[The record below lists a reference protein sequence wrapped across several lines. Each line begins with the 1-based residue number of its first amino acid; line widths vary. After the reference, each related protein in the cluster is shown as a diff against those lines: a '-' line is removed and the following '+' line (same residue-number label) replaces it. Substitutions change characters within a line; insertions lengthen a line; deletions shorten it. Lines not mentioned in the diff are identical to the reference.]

1 MLVKGL
7 GDGHMAA
14 FRGAADAIGAAVEI
28 QQAAC
33 REQLIVLRVG
43 ISAGDARAEGDDLF
57 GTPVVEAARLCSAA
71 NGGQIVVAALV
82 RQLAGTRGGY
92 EFDPI
97 GALSLKGLSDPVEAC
112 VVRWEPLD
120 RGAARSPS
128 CRFPPPSGRRS
139 SSRSWV
145 APKPLEQL
153 TAAWKMVTGDDPH
166 ARLVLLA
173 GEPGI
178 GKTRLATQLARQVH
192 HEGAVVLLGR
202 CEEELG
208 RSLPAARRGAARSRS
223 TTSSPARC
231 RSSSGATAAS
241 SRASCPRSRRS

>member
-1 MLVKGL
+1 MSSAIEAHQGVLVKGL

-112 VVRWEPLD
+112 VVRWEPLTAVQLD
-120 RGAARSPS
+120 RRS
-128 CRFPPPSGRRS
+128 CRF
-139 SSRSWV
+139 
-145 APKPLEQL
+145 L
-153 TAAWKMVTGDDPH
+153 AALGSH
-166 ARLVLLA
+166 
-173 GEPGI
+173 
-178 GKTRLATQLARQVH
+178 
-192 HEGAVVLLGR
+192 GAVRVRGPR
-202 CEEELG
+202 RPARAADRGVEDGHRG
-208 RSLPAARRGAARSRS
+208 RSPCPSRPPRR
-223 TTSSPARC
+223 
-231 RSSSGATAAS
+231 
-241 SRASCPRSRRS
+241 